1 MGFRFSK
8 RISILP
14 GIGLNLSKSGVS
26 LSLGPRGAK
35 TTISTKGIRETLR
48 IPGTGLSWSKTHSFG
63 GKGKESPAASNKGS
77 GTRRSTTQ
85 RKEPAPEQDYSI
97 QSDREKLDLGFF
109 SRLLLSEPE
118 KQCVEGLK
126 AYLRGDRLGA
136 LVNLKAAAPTIPDA
150 AFTAAFIELDE
161 APDEALRLLDLAKQH
176 LNELGRFYVKYQL
189 ELTMTIA
196 ICDGVVTGLQPEPR
210 AIALAEVEAL
220 QKQGKFAE
228 ASQILTSLLQQ
239 RPGDLLAI
247 ASLADLVL
255 DGAPDDKGWL
265 EAIIQHTAN
274 LKNDSPLHT
283 VLLYF
288 RAVALHNLNLATPA
302 LETVNAALKTTAGR
316 SPDLLLDLRALKAGL
331 LDEEGKTALARK
343 EWEKIYADNPSYPG
357 VAERLE
363 G

>member
-8 RISILP
+8 RINILP

-35 TTISTKGIRETLR
+35 TTISTKGVRETLR

-63 GKGKESPAASNKGS
+63 GKGKENGTATAKGGS
-77 GTRRSTTQ
+77 TRRTATKRSESAQ
-85 RKEPAPEQDYSI
+85 EQDYSI

-109 SRLLLSEPE
+109 SRLLLSAPE

-136 LVNLKAAAPTIPDA
+136 LVNLKAAASVIPDA

-161 APDEALRLLDLAKQH
+161 APDEALRLLALAKQRP
-176 LNELGRFYVKYQL
+176 NDLGKFYVKYQL

-196 ICDGVVTGLQPEPR
+196 ICDGVVTGLQPEPK

-228 ASQILTSLLQQ
+228 ASQILTDLLQQ

-247 ASLADLVL
+247 VSLADLVL
-255 DGAPDDKGWL
+255 DGAPEDKTWL
-265 EAIIQHTAN
+265 ETILRHTAN
-274 LKNDSPLHT
+274 IGNDSPLHT
-283 VLLYF
+283 VALYF
-288 RAVALHNLNLATPA
+288 RAVALHNLDLPEPA
-302 LETVNAALKTTAGR
+302 LETVNLALKSASGR

-331 LDEEGKTALARK
+331 LDELGKTAPARK
-343 EWEKIYADNPSYPG
+343 EWEKIYAENPDYPG
-357 VAERLE
+357 VA
-363 G
+363 